1 MMRLSPAAKAQRWV
15 ATIHV
20 FDGNKQLCDV
30 RIGESSLLVS
40 FSLVPIVI
48 ALVFFFF
55 MLSVASKS
63 NDPVALMQT
72 VGRVAGAVGGISLV
86 MIIIGLIGKRV

>member
-1 MMRLSPAAKAQRWV
+1 MRRKNWR
-15 ATIHV
+15 
-20 FDGNKQLCDV
+20 
-30 RIGESSLLVS
+30 LVIAG
-40 FSLVPIVI
+40 LVLIVV

-72 VGRVAGAVGGISLV
+72 VGTVAGAVGGISLV